1 LKVVAAGKWRK
12 NRVVAH
18 LKFLLDQVL
27 SNYLMAEGIVVGELL
42 VDAVIPEFI
51 NLINF
56 LWL

>member
-1 LKVVAAGKWRK
+1 VVAAGKWRK